1 MKLGYS
7 SNVFVW
13 RLEPSLSHSKKLSI
27 INSTAPYQK
36 EFEPVINALI
46 THLRAAAGASIHSIY
61 LFGSVARREAI
72 VGKSNLDVTIVTQVA
87 LTPKQ
92 QTALNTIKW
101 RFNTQY
107 PQITEI
113 AFNIGDMKEVLDL
126 DFIFSWGFWL
136 KHCNVCIFGDDLAT
150 RFGTF
155 EPSWEIAKNMNMDV
169 GQWLSTYRT
178 KMISATTV
186 EAQIDPQIKL
196 AKKILRSCYSLV
208 MHKDKGWYDSPVE
221 CGEKFLEYY
230 PDKALEIERMNIL
243 LQGRR
248 IPKRSVIALFDEFG
262 RWIVDE
268 FERIE
273 RKIG

>member
-1 MKLGYS
+1 M
-7 SNVFVW
+7 
-13 RLEPSLSHSKKLSI
+13 SHSKKLSV
-27 INSTAPYQK
+27 INSTAPFQQ
-36 EFEPVINALI
+36 EFEPVIKALI
-46 THLRAAAGASIHSIY
+46 TNLRAAAGGSIHSIY

-72 VGKSNLDVTIVTQVA
+72 PGKSNLDVTIVTKVA
-87 LTPKQ
+87 LTPRQ
-92 QTALNTIKW
+92 QTTLNTIKW
-101 RFNTQY
+101 RFKRQF
-107 PQITEI
+107 PQITDI
-113 AFNIGDMKEVLDL
+113 SFNVGDTQEVLDL
-126 DFIFSWGFWL
+126 EFIFSWGFWL
-136 KHCNVCIFGDDLAT
+136 KHCCVCIFGDDLAT

-169 GQWLSTYRT
+169 EQWHTTYR
-178 KMISATTV
+178 KKIISATAV
-186 EAQIDPQIKL
+186 QDQIEPQIKL

-208 MHKDKGWYDSPVE
+208 MHRDKGWYDSPVE

-230 PDKALEIERMNIL
+230 PDKALQIERMNIL

-262 RWIVDE
+262 RWVIDE